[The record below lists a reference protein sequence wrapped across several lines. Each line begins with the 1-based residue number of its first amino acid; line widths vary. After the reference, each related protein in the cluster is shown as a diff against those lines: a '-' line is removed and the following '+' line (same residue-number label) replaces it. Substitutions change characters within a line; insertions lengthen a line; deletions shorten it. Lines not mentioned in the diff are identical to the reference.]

1 MPSPACL
8 RRLLCFFMAVVLLSP
23 VTTFARDE
31 DDGPAPLFALGS
43 KPMVVVTAASAN
55 RLRDEATYMFDVAGL
70 PDAVDGVL
78 GLLDENVNGLKG
90 LDWDRPAG
98 VMMYLES
105 VFPPAFEFVAF
116 VPITTPED
124 FRSMMELGSVIMRQE
139 PGEEGR
145 YELITARRNL
155 QIRIEGD
162 YAFIQLPMMD
172 PDPAFER
179 GLPDPGALVS
189 ALISQFDVAVSL
201 DVEAVP
207 KGTRDLVLNMLTSTM
222 STQMQ
227 QRDDEPESTYKIRKS
242 WMEADIDGFKLFF
255 DEVRRISFGL
265 NVISEEHAAH
275 FDMLFDVREGT
286 KLLEEIFASAT
297 KASYF
302 TPIISD
308 NSPVS
313 LSWSGVMAERDI
325 ERYDGVLEGL
335 KGEVARVIEENDLGS
350 IPDEGSPLFHA
361 ISALQQTVSEGH
373 LDAFGQFY
381 RDSSDKLVVATALRV
396 QDGNAIASGLLDVL
410 MRIQGQ
416 DDIGRIET
424 GIREHA
430 GVSFHRLEFKNPDAG
445 AIELF
450 GSNPGI
456 TFGVGERSIWGCV
469 GGDDSFETL
478 TGVMDELVE
487 AYENPTD
494 HQVPASFRLVM
505 KVNQLTELVQGAEAA
520 NKNKES
526 EEVVEDVK
534 SSGDSGTK
542 GSSKPAG
549 LSQGDGGR
557 GGQDDERAKRRQQFQ
572 ERQELSNQLFREALA
587 EGDDEIR
594 VEGRPTENGMRMRV
608 RLGEGFISGLGRVIG
623 IRMGLD

>member
-1 MPSPACL
+1 MPSPARL
-8 RRLLCFFMAVVLLSP
+8 RRSLSFFLVCAVLSP

-55 RLRDEATYMFDVAGL
+55 RLRDEATYMFNVAGL

-90 LDWDRPAG
+90 LDWERPAG
-98 VMMYLES
+98 IMMYLES

-116 VPITTPED
+116 LPITTPEE

-179 GLPDPGALVS
+179 DLPDPGALVS
-189 ALISQFDVAVSL
+189 ALTSQFDVAISL
-201 DVEAVP
+201 DVEAIP

-242 WMEADIDGFKLFF
+242 WMEADIDGMKLFF

-265 NVISEEHAAH
+265 NVVSEERAAH
-275 FDMLFDVREGT
+275 LDMLVDVREGT

-335 KGEVARVIEENDLGS
+335 KGELARVIEENDLGS
-350 IPDEGSPLFHA
+350 IPDDGSPLFYA
-361 ISALQQTVSEGH
+361 ISALQQTVNEGH

-381 RDSSDKLVVATALRV
+381 RDSSDKLVVAGALRV
-396 QDGNAIASGLLDVL
+396 QDGNAIASGLLDLL
-410 MRIQGQ
+410 MRLQGQ
-416 DDIGRIET
+416 GDIGEIET
-424 GIREHA
+424 GFREHA
-430 GVSFHRLEFKNPDAG
+430 GVNFHRLEFKNPDAG
-445 AIELF
+445 ALELF

-478 TGVMDELVE
+478 TAVMDDLVE

-494 HQVPASFRLVM
+494 HEVPASFRLVA
-505 KVNQLTELVQGAEAA
+505 KVNQLIELVQGAEAA
-520 NKNKES
+520 NKS
-526 EEVVEDVK
+526 EETEELLEDAQAAA
-534 SSGDSGTK
+534 DSGTK
-542 GSSKPAG
+542 TPPKAAASPK
-549 LSQGDGGR
+549 GR
-557 GGQDDERAKRRQQFQ
+557 GGQDDERAKRRQEFQ
-572 ERQELSNQLFREALA
+572 ERRELSNQLFREALA

-594 VEGRPTENGMRMRV
+594 IEGRPTENGMRMRV
-608 RLGEGFISGLGRVIG
+608 RIDEGFIRGIGRIIG
-623 IRMGLD
+623 TRMGLD